1 MPGPYDAVWRRY
13 RWLSRGRAAVFFANP
28 LSWFYPGFNH
38 LPIRLVDWG
47 LVAWLVSIYGLSLSL
62 TSFFRCP
69 RCGRNFYRAYALG
82 IFNRRCAHCDLKV
95 YADG

>member
-13 RWLSRGRAAVFFANP
+13 RRLSRLRAVVFFANP
-28 LSWFYPGFNH
+28 VSWFYPGLNH
-38 LPIRLVDWG
+38 LPRG
-47 LVAWLVSIYGLSLSL
+47 LVTGWLVVWLASVYGLSLPL

-69 RCGRNFYRAYALG
+69 RCGRGFYSSHALG
-82 IFNRRCAHCDLKV
+82 LFNRRCMHCQLTL